1 LALDQERPAAAK
13 EEGMQSFARMPQS
26 GQRASRPQ
34 GREAVPR
41 AFLQA
46 PQQLSRAACA
56 CGGTCP
62 RCTGTGVMQ
71 TRLAPAEAPRRLE
84 QVIARNGDT
93 STHGLAPGI
102 GSAATAASRLP
113 SSAPSPGSHLRLALQ
128 READTTAM
136 SAEGEEVPELSGLG
150 PQAAA
155 DNPEDPD
162 AALASIERGAPFESN
177 GEEAPAPEEE
187 TGGVQTKAASAA
199 PRERVSP
206 DAVLDRLGTGQP
218 LPTSLRGDMEHAF
231 GQDFG
236 DVRVH
241 ADSGAGALATTL
253 GAHAFTVGEHIAF
266 APGRFHPHNSDATR
280 LVAHE
285 LTHVVQQRHG
295 LAGAILRRGIGEPG
309 DVYEQEAE
317 RMADRISAK
326 PDFVAERKSATAGGA
341 SAGAL
346 QLFSGTAAAAY
357 AKKWALST
365 NPTYLRF
372 DDDCTNFV
380 SQSMKAGGWTY
391 IFGSDVCDERKSDSV
406 WWFEKDKCYRP
417 VISNVHASFTW
428 GGAQNFFKFVSGS
441 GRATGP
447 GGKISDLEPGD
458 VLQRDHGDGKMHH
471 SMVVTKKGTTTIDG
485 NDIVQIWLS
494 YHTNDTED
502 RAFWGPKGILEDT
515 TPGWK
520 YFAWKIK

>member
-1 LALDQERPAAAK
+1 
-13 EEGMQSFARMPQS
+13 MQSFARAPRAAKRTSNPQH
-26 GQRASRPQ
+26 
-34 GREAVPR
+34 REAAPR
-41 AFLQA
+41 SFLHA
-46 PQQLSRAACA
+46 PQRLNRAACA

-62 RCTGTGVMQ
+62 HCRGAAGVQ
-71 TRLAPAEAPRRLE
+71 TRLASGEAPRQFE
-84 QVIARNGDT
+84 QAIVRDDRT
-93 STHGLAPGI
+93 SALGPGP
-102 GSAATAASRLP
+102 GSAATTESRPP
-113 SSAPSPGSHLRLALQ
+113 SAILSSGSHSRLALQ
-128 READTTAM
+128 READTTAV
-136 SAEGEEVPELSGLG
+136 SEEGEEVPELSEPGA
-150 PQAAA
+150 QAAA

-162 AALASIERGAPFESN
+162 AALASIEQGAPFAS
-177 GEEAPAPEEE
+177 GDEEEPAPEEE
-187 TGGVQTKAASAA
+187 TDGVQAKAASAA
-199 PRERVSP
+199 PREPVSP
-206 DAVLDRLGTGQP
+206 GAVLDRLGTGQP
-218 LPTSLRGDMEHAF
+218 LPISLRGDMEQAF
-231 GQDFG
+231 GHDFS

-241 ADSGAGALATTL
+241 ADSEAGALAATL

-266 APGRFHPHNSDATR
+266 APGRFRPHNSDARR

-326 PDFVAERKSATAGGA
+326 PDFVAERNSAQAGGA
-341 SAGAL
+341 GAGAGAL

-365 NPTYLRF
+365 NPAYLRF

-380 SQSMKAGGWTY
+380 SQSMEAGGWTY
-391 IFGSDVCDERKSDSV
+391 IYGSDVCDERKSDSV

-428 GGAQNFFKFVSGS
+428 GGAQNFFKFASAS

-447 GGKISDLEPGD
+447 GGKISDLAPGD

-471 SMVVTKKGTTTIDG
+471 SMVVTKKGTETIDG
-485 NDIVQIWLS
+485 KSMVQIWLS

-502 RAFWGPKGILEDT
+502 RKFWGPTGILEDT
-515 TPGWK
+515 TAGWK
-520 YFAWKIK
+520 YYAWKIT